1 MAIRELRQEPPSY
14 RFALTSSKRR
24 AELSK
29 TLQLL
34 ASGVKYVKR
43 HELSAFVHWVPDAP
57 IHRWFRYREAYS
69 PDLIGHLQLGDRILD
84 PFCGCGSIM
93 VGAAQTRKQ
102 SVGIDINPVAIFAAT
117 VKLSPLSSRQLTCVE
132 KFVDQLE
139 HLERTSPRW
148 PIPALSIADKVFEPK
163 ILATLLK
170 LRRGIEQFAEGDL
183 AVRNFLLLAWIAILE
198 TVGSYFKEGNGIKY
212 RSKKR
217 RKGAYENR
225 PEGEWQLLRFGAD
238 QRKFVL
244 GAYRLKLT
252 SMLKE
257 TAEWSNGTWRK
268 QRVVAG
274 SALNMDSLCRRSS
287 FDSIVFS
294 PPYANRFDY
303 FEAFKVELWFGGFV
317 SSYDELN
324 ILRKASLR
332 SHLGADY
339 CKPANSIDGLEDL
352 IDLMDRNASS
362 WRMGVADLLRG
373 YFHDLRDV
381 IARCKELA
389 PTGKCHV
396 VVGNS
401 AFAGVIV
408 PTDILVALIGIQT
421 GYKRATVV
429 EARHL
434 TVAPQ
439 QRILLKGFEPF
450 MRESIVILE

>member
-1 MAIRELRQEPPSY
+1 MAIVELRQDLPSY
-14 RFALTSSKRR
+14 RFGLTPAKRR

-43 HELSAFVHWVPDAP
+43 HELGAFVHWIPDAP

-69 PDLIGHLQLGDRILD
+69 PDLIRQLQLGARILD

-93 VGAAQTRKQ
+93 VGAAQTGRQ
-102 SVGIDINPVAIFAAT
+102 SVGIDVNPVAIFAAK
-117 VKLSPLSSRQLTCVE
+117 VKLSPLSSKQLAFIE
-132 KFVDQLE
+132 SFVDQLKQLE
-139 HLERTSPRW
+139 HTSSRW

-170 LRRGIEQFAEGDL
+170 LRHGIERFADGDL
-183 AVRNFLLLAWIAILE
+183 AVKNFLLLAWIAILE

-212 RSKKR
+212 RNKKR
-217 RKGAYENR
+217 QKGAYENR
-225 PEGEWQLLRFGAD
+225 PEGEWQLQRFGAD
-238 QRKFVL
+238 QREFVL
-244 GAYRLKLT
+244 EAFRTQLT

-257 TAEWSNGTWRK
+257 TAEWSVGAWRK

-274 SALNMDSLCRRSS
+274 SALNMSSLCRRSS
-287 FDSIVFS
+287 FDSVVFS

-339 CKPANSIDGLEDL
+339 CKPADSMDGLEDL
-352 IDLMDRNASS
+352 IDLMDKNASS

-389 PTGKCHV
+389 PSGKCHV

-421 GYKRATVV
+421 GYRRATVV

-439 QRILLKGFEPF
+439 QRALLKGFESF